1 MLVNANEAK
10 IVGANEGT
18 VWNVLGTDM
27 LCKVRSEE
35 TGGAYAILENIVA
48 PQDGPPPH
56 IHNHEDEVFYVVEGE
71 FEILIGEKT
80 IVAKKGDLAIV
91 PRGTV
96 HAFRNI
102 GTENAKFWI
111 TVTPGG
117 FEKFFEEVSRDAR
130 EMPPDVEKIKAIG
143 LKYGCEFLV

>member
-102 GTENAKFWI
+102 GSGRGRLIGNLHSVRTTIFIWGVRDPGLAVAK
-111 TVTPGG
+111 
-117 FEKFFEEVSRDAR
+117 
-130 EMPPDVEKIKAIG
+130 
-143 LKYGCEFLV
+143 